1 MGYSQVHPLPAIAAL
16 ADRIAALE
24 GRAVS
29 GYAGRPPSESVPTG
43 WPTIDRMLGGG
54 LPRCGL
60 HEWHVDGPLPEARD
74 VLVHLAWQAIL
85 HDDLHRAGAAR
96 RVAWIGRE
104 TWPDALALVRGL
116 RAPLGGM
123 FGVRRPPAWPDAR
136 LADRAL
142 MVDAPRAGERLWAIE
157 QAVRC
162 AGICAVIADGTGFD
176 LAATR
181 RLQLAASGGA
191 VLLVAVPRVGHRPPP
206 LSACTT
212 RWHVRRVAGT
222 AAGRVGA
229 AAGLPASAAPFVA
242 RLPAEPHWQVVLERA
257 KLPGVQGPSA
267 GTAAVADRAWEW
279 QGAEDAPRS
288 VVSAAARRAVRRA
301 ARVQART
308 AARMA
313 AHLGAG
319 DGVGE
324 ACRDQAPH
332 ARIGPSSHPAPHP
345 TPPQAAHP
353 RVA

>member
-29 GYAGRPPSESVPTG
+29 GRAGRPPSEVVPTG

-54 LPRCGL
+54 LPRSGL

-85 HDDLHRAGAAR
+85 HDDRHRAGAAR
-96 RVAWIGRE
+96 RVVWIGRE
-104 TWPDALALVRGL
+104 SWPDALALVRGL

-123 FGVRRPPAWPDAR
+123 FGMPRRPSWPDAR

-162 AGICAVIADGTGFD
+162 AGVCAVIADGTGFD

-191 VLLVAVPRVGHRPPP
+191 LLLVAVPRVGHRPPA

-212 RWHVRRVAGT
+212 RWRIRRAAGT
-222 AAGRVGA
+222 MAGRLGA
-229 AAGLPASAAPFVA
+229 ARDDAAARGLPASAGPFLS
-242 RLPAEPHWQVVLERA
+242 RLPAEPHWQVSLERA
-257 KLPGVQGPSA
+257 KLPGAQGSD
-267 GTAAVADRAWEW
+267 AAAIADRAWEW
-279 QGAEDAPRS
+279 QGAEEAPRT
-288 VVSAAARRAVRRA
+288 VAAAAARRAVRRA
-301 ARVQART
+301 ARVQARA

-313 AHLGAG
+313 AHLRTG
-319 DGVGE
+319 DE
-324 ACRDQAPH
+324 HRDLSPH
-332 ARIGPSSHPAPHP
+332 ARIGMSAHPSPHP